1 MRTYHVV
8 WLCQNERVP
17 KVVNR
22 QNRRLSVAEAIHRI
36 AAREG
41 IEGVSVRVVAAE
53 ARLSVG
59 AVQREF
65 PTKDDLLRFALDTSV
80 AEVADR
86 FSRVRVGPETLTFTE
101 GLRAVLVDLLPTDE
115 RRRAQARIWAAFY
128 ARAAVDPG
136 FAEVLADLDAQ
147 ARANLAAALDYAR
160 DQGELAPGQ
169 DPEALAELLL
179 VMIDGLWLTCA
190 RLPEGASLDG
200 LRSAIDATVAL
211 ITTR

>member
-1 MRTYHVV
+1 M
-8 WLCQNERVP
+8 CQNEPVP
-17 KVVNR
+17 KVVNS
-22 QNRRLSVAEAIHRI
+22 QNRRRSVGEAIHRI

-41 IEGVSVRVVAAE
+41 LEGVSVRVVAAE
-53 ARLSVG
+53 AGLSVG

-65 PTKDDLLRFALDTSV
+65 RTKDELLRFALDFSI

-86 FSRVRVGPETLTFTE
+86 FSRIRIGPESLTFAE
-101 GLRAVLVDLLPTDE
+101 GMRAVLVDLLPTDD

-136 FAEVLADLDAQ
+136 FAEVLAELDTR

-160 DQGELAPGQ
+160 DQGELAPGR

-190 RLPEGASLDG
+190 RLPDEDSLDG
-200 LRSAIDATVAL
+200 LRAAIDAAVDLVTGH
-211 ITTR
+211 